1 MMKIINLYFYTW
13 SKYLSPKGRG
23 QATMGASGF
32 FPLILVLCYMV
43 HDIIHAF
50 IWSGLDILSE
60 YLITIGVVLTI
71 PVFFYYLRNGRG
83 EKIIDYYEQSH
94 LFDKWWVYSL
104 SFGACLAVL
113 FGLFFLYL
121 FIIDEFS

>member
-1 MMKIINLYFYTW
+1 MGVLGYAFPLFLFIPYLALVIEKIIKKPISPLLIWISLIAAILGVYLFY
-13 SKYLSPKGRG
+13 KHK
-23 QATMGASGF
+23 
-32 FPLILVLCYMV
+32 
-43 HDIIHAF
+43 
-50 IWSGLDILSE
+50 
-60 YLITIGVVLTI
+60 
-71 PVFFYYLRNGRG
+71 NRG

>member
-50 IWSGLDILSE
+50 IWSGLDIPSE
-60 YLITIGVVLTI
+60 YLIIIGVVLTI
-71 PVFFYYLRNGRG
+71 PVFFT
-83 EKIIDYYEQSH
+83 ICAM
-94 LFDKWWVYSL
+94 V
-104 SFGACLAVL
+104 GAKK
-113 FGLFFLYL
+113 
-121 FIIDEFS
+121 